1 MSTRLEFQ
9 GEIIRDARLGI
20 ADFTPEL
27 ARLTPEVILG
37 TDFLR
42 AHRVMVARS
51 QRKVYFTYS
60 GGPVFPARKA
70 RDCRD

>member
-1 MSTRLEFQ
+1 
-9 GEIIRDARLGI
+9 
-20 ADFTPEL
+20 
-27 ARLTPEVILG
+27 VILG

>member
-1 MSTRLEFQ
+1 LQ
-9 GEIIRDARLGI
+9 GEVIRDARIGI

-42 AHRVMVARS
+42 AHRVLVARS
-51 QRKVYFTYS
+51 QRRVYFTPS
-60 GGPVFPARKA
+60 GGPVFPARA
-70 RDCRD
+70 GRECRD